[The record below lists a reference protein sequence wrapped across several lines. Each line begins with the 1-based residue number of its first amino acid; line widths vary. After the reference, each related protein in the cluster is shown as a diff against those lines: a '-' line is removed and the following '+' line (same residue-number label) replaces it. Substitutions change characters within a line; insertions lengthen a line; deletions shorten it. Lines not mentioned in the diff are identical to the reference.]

1 MASGRGALTISID
14 LELAWGVWDK
24 LTADELRL
32 TETEERPVCADL
44 IDLFDRHQVAATWA
58 MVAALLDAKSSDKRP
73 GNRSC
78 WYAPDIVERLAGAK
92 TPHEIG
98 SHSGRHVYFGSID
111 AAQARADLDF
121 AADVHRRHSLA
132 FESFVFPRNAV
143 GHLDALARAGVR
155 TFRGPDVGW
164 PSRIQ
169 RFGTTVGRAAN
180 LADKFLPLAPQSVR
194 AEPRDGLVDIPGSM
208 LLIGRNGLRRFVLPV
223 LTRAKLAAG
232 LRCAQRTGGI
242 FHLWFHPSNFY
253 YRRAEQLGTLAWFLE
268 HAAGEAGNGRLDIR
282 TMGSWAVH

>member
-32 TETEERPVCADL
+32 TETEERQVCADL
-44 IDLFDRHQVAATWA
+44 IDLFDRYQVAATWA

-73 GNRSC
+73 GSRSC
-78 WYAPDIVERLAGAK
+78 WYAPDIVDKLVRARA
-92 TPHEIG
+92 PHEIG

-111 AAQARADLDF
+111 GSQAREDLAF
-121 AADVHRRHSLA
+121 AADVHRTHSLA

-143 GHLDALARAGVR
+143 GHLDALAQAGVR

-164 PSRIQ
+164 PVQ
-169 RFGTTVGRAAN
+169 VHRFGTTVGRAAN
-180 LADKFLPLAPQSVR
+180 LADKFLPLAPPSVR
-194 AEPRDGLVDIPGSM
+194 AERRDGMVDIPGSM

-232 LRCAQRTGGI
+232 LRRAQVSGGV

-253 YRRAEQLGTLAWFLE
+253 HRREEQLATVAWFLE
-268 HAAGEAGNGRLDIR
+268 HAAAEAGSGRLDIR